1 LTPPGSPLSQPYWK
15 SRLNTL
21 KNSFLGSPRFHR
33 RKLQVPLYDEVGL
46 TPESSPELTKRS
58 WFGSLMGTERD
69 ETHVILIKDRQLSS
83 IKADLIHAFLS
94 ISDLSHSVLSPM
106 SFRVEY
112 KRPGGT
118 AMFQRNVRLH
128 VDITCAT
135 PPQESNTNGN
145 IEKNGDKPT
154 IYCIT
159 FTLISGPLRRFKR
172 ICDHIQGQILGR
184 RSANQHSPRMGRR
197 PTRELSDTS
206 SCGSCGSDS
215 LSPTPTRIHVS
226 EDTVS
231 LAAAVV
237 NTSTTNLTGALSR
250 CKSDQDA
257 TKDIFE
263 REVKLLSERRQENP
277 RIITNMTNGRRLSL
291 EPKLQTDKV

>member
-1 LTPPGSPLSQPYWK
+1 
-15 SRLNTL
+15 
-21 KNSFLGSPRFHR
+21 
-33 RKLQVPLYDEVGL
+33 
-46 TPESSPELTKRS
+46 
-58 WFGSLMGTERD
+58 
-69 ETHVILIKDRQLSS
+69 
-83 IKADLIHAFLS
+83 
-94 ISDLSHSVLSPM
+94 M

-112 KRPGGT
+112 KRPAGT
-118 AMFQRNVRLH
+118 TMFQRNVRFH

-135 PPQESNTNGN
+135 PSQDTNQNGN
-145 IEKNGDKPT
+145 IDKIINIDKPT

-159 FTLISGPLRRFKR
+159 FTLISGTKSICFLFQILLYLTFNFYSLSEIFPSGPVRRFKR
-172 ICDHIQGQILGR
+172 ICDVIQVQILGR
-184 RSANQHSPRMGRR
+184 RTINQNLHSPRMGRR

-215 LSPTPTRIHVS
+215 LSPTSTTLRIS

-257 TKDIFE
+257 TADIFDKE
-263 REVKLLSERRQENP
+263 KIPTERRPSKTSAITDNSS
-277 RIITNMTNGRRLSL
+277 RIISKLINGRRMSL
-291 EPKLQTDKV
+291 ETKLTTDKV

>member
-1 LTPPGSPLSQPYWK
+1 
-15 SRLNTL
+15 
-21 KNSFLGSPRFHR
+21 
-33 RKLQVPLYDEVGL
+33 
-46 TPESSPELTKRS
+46 
-58 WFGSLMGTERD
+58 
-69 ETHVILIKDRQLSS
+69 
-83 IKADLIHAFLS
+83 
-94 ISDLSHSVLSPM
+94 M

-112 KRPGGT
+112 KRPAGT
-118 AMFQRNVRLH
+118 TMFQRNVRFH

-135 PPQESNTNGN
+135 PSQDTNQNGN
-145 IEKNGDKPT
+145 IDKTINIDKPT

-159 FTLISGPLRRFKR
+159 FTLISGTKPIDFFILNFIIFDFSIFISLFLHCSLFILPSGPIRRFKR
-172 ICDHIQGQILGR
+172 ICDVIQVQILGR
-184 RSANQHSPRMGRR
+184 RTTNQNLHSPRMGRR

-215 LSPTPTRIHVS
+215 LSPTSTTLRIS

-257 TKDIFE
+257 TADIFDKE
-263 REVKLLSERRQENP
+263 KMPIERRPSKTSAITDNSS
-277 RIITNMTNGRRLSL
+277 RIISKLINGRRMSI
-291 EPKLQTDKV
+291 ETKLTTDKV